1 MEMQLETYFGRAAD
15 IILLAAAVLILVAC
29 HQSAPPPD
37 VVETTPAAV
46 EVELPQ
52 AVLPDGAKITLELA
66 QTGEEIE
73 RGLMFRPS
81 LPANRGMLF
90 LFAEDRYPTFWMM
103 NTFVALDLIYLDQD
117 GVIVD
122 MAVNAQPCS
131 AEPCPRFASEEPSR
145 AVLELV
151 AGSVAEHG
159 LSEGV
164 RIEFERVP
172 GYPVAVEESDPTA

>member
-1 MEMQLETYFGRAAD
+1 MNLEAYLGRASD
-15 IILLAAAVLILVAC
+15 IVLSVVAVLILVAC
-29 HQSAPPPD
+29 HQPTPPPE
-37 VVETTPAAV
+37 VIAANPRAA

-52 AVLPDGAKITLELA
+52 AVLPDGATITLELA

-90 LFAEDRYPTFWMM
+90 LFTEDRFPTFWMM
-103 NTFVALDLIYLDQD
+103 NTFVALDLLYLDKD

-122 MAVNAQPCS
+122 MTINAQPCS
-131 AEPCPRFASEEPSR
+131 AEPCPRFASEEPCR

-151 AGSVAEHG
+151 AGSATEHG
-159 LSEGV
+159 LSAGG
-164 RIEFERVP
+164 RIEFDRVP
-172 GYPVAVEESDPTA
+172 GYPVAGEESEPLP